1 MEKETT
7 NAPQQGGNIMGHQY
21 FTDGLTESEMKE
33 WLEIRNKFD
42 EVRLQNSIEKAQ
54 KLDAIDCAHRGK
66 VRGIEEV
73 FQEHKRQYKEDLG
86 FAEEAHIKEVRFWK
100 VKYMERNAKLEVE
113 RQREYAKFR
122 NTVAR
127 RRAEE
132 AERNNRKTDGQ

>member
-7 NAPQQGGNIMGHQY
+7 NAPHQGQNIMGRSL

-42 EVRLQNSIEKAQ
+42 AVRLQNSIEKAQ
-54 KLDAIDCAHRGK
+54 KLDDIDCAYREK

-73 FQEHKRQYKEDLG
+73 FQEHKRQYRKDLG
-86 FAEEAHIKEVRFWK
+86 LAEEQHIKEVRFWK
-100 VKYMERNAKLEVE
+100 VKYMERNAKLEEE
-113 RQREYAKFR
+113 RQCEYAKFR
-122 NTVAR
+122 NVVAR

-132 AERNNRKTDGQ
+132 AERNNRKEDGQ

>member
-1 MEKETT
+1 
-7 NAPQQGGNIMGHQY
+7 MGRQY

-33 WLEIRNKFD
+33 WMEIRNKFD

-86 FAEEAHIKEVRFWK
+86 FWK

-122 NTVAR
+122 NAVAR

>member
-7 NAPQQGGNIMGHQY
+7 NAPQQGQNIMGSSL

-42 EVRLQNSIEKAQ
+42 AVRLQNSIEKAQ
-54 KLDAIDCAHRGK
+54 KLDDIDCAYRGK

-73 FQEHKRQYKEDLG
+73 FQEHKRQYRADLG
-86 FAEEAHIKEVRFWK
+86 LAEEQHIKEVRFWK

-122 NTVAR
+122 NAVAR

-132 AERNNRKTDGQ
+132 AERNNRKEDGQ